1 MPALFSDTFSGYSPG
16 ASPFDGWSNIDGGGG
31 VIVDFST
38 YAGGHF
44 AGQTGHGCNIYGGEI
59 LWGGPA
65 ETSVIPNSTV
75 VWSGL
80 GHNQGQSILGPSMYI
95 GITTDTT
102 QGFQIAGLV
111 IEPDETI
118 SLYAGAPFVGTF
130 ASFANTVT
138 QLYHPDTWQTWQ
150 VAWQASSAQV
160 ITGTGSGAGTNYF
173 IAVTAS
179 VWLEGTLIINGA
191 YTVTNV
197 QIGTSTGMAPSAGI
211 NEYFFGAY
219 IGGQQYLSE
228 IWATDSAL
236 GTATFPFLG
245 TGTSTSNV
253 RMTQQVMEYART
265 APPRN
270 VRMTQGV
277 VEMIQYPAQRNVR
290 MTQGVVEI
298 IKKGGLP
305 SGWVVQEV

>member
-1 MPALFSDTFSGYSPG
+1 
-16 ASPFDGWSNIDGGGG
+16 
-31 VIVDFST
+31 
-38 YAGGHF
+38 
-44 AGQTGHGCNIYGGEI
+44 
-59 LWGGPA
+59 
-65 ETSVIPNSTV
+65 
-75 VWSGL
+75 
-80 GHNQGQSILGPSMYI
+80 MYI

-102 QGFQIAGLV
+102 QGVQIAGLV

-160 ITGTGSGAGTNYF
+160 ITGTGSGTATYFF
-173 IAVTAS
+173 IAITAS

-191 YTVTNV
+191 YKITNV
-197 QIGTSTGMAPSAGI
+197 QIGTGPGMAPSAGM
-211 NEYFFGAY
+211 NEYFFTAY
-219 IGGQQYLSE
+219 FVGQQYLSE
-228 IWATDSAL
+228 IWATDLAL

-245 TGTSTSNV
+245 TGTGTSNA
-253 RMTQQVMEYART
+253 RMTQQVVEYART
-265 APPRN
+265 APPRS

-277 VEMIQYPAQRNVR
+277 VETILYPAQRNVR

-298 IKKGGLP
+298 IKKGGAP
-305 SGWVVQEV
+305 QGWVVHEV

>member
-1 MPALFSDTFSGYSPG
+1 MATLFSDQFTSYSIG
-16 ASPFDGWSNIDGGGG
+16 ASPFDGWSNVNGGGG

-38 YAGGHF
+38 YAGGNLS
-44 AGQTGHGCNIYGGEI
+44 GQTGHGCNIYGGDI

-65 ETSVIPNSTV
+65 ASIIPNSTV

-80 GHNQGQSILGPSMYI
+80 GRGDAQLGPSMYI

-102 QGFQIAGLV
+102 WGFQIAGLV

-118 SLYAGAPFVGTF
+118 SLYAGAPFVGT
-130 ASFANTVT
+130 ATAFANTVT

-150 VAWQASSAQV
+150 VAWQLSSVQV
-160 ITGTGSGAGTNYF
+160 IGTGSGGGTNYF
-173 IAVTAS
+173 IGVTAS

-197 QIGTSTGMAPSAGI
+197 QIGTSTNMAPSAGM
-211 NEYFFGAY
+211 NKYLFTAY
-219 IGGQQYLSE
+219 IYGQQYLSE

-245 TGTSTSNV
+245 TGTSTSNA
-253 RMTQQVMEYART
+253 RMTQQVVEYART

-270 VRMTQGV
+270 VRMTQGA
-277 VEMIQYPAQRNVR
+277 VEIIQYPAQRNIR

-298 IKKGGLP
+298 IKKSGGP
-305 SGWVVQEV
+305 QGWVVQEV